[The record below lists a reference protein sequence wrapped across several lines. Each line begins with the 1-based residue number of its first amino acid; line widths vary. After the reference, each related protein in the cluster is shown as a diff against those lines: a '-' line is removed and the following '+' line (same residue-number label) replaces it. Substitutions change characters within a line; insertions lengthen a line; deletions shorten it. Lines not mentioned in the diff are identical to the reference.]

1 MTTKYKLAVFDVNIV
16 LIKSHSITDLADI
29 IGTKPQVERYIQG
42 HTSGLLS
49 MSQALEEACKHLK
62 GLKRSQAIEHARNM
76 EIMDGAQEMV
86 KALRK
91 ENITLGIITTG
102 FTLTMNIL
110 NQRLGHA
117 FKYVI
122 CNDLVFKDNVATGEI
137 RFSVRE
143 NEMKAEILRDL
154 AKKEGV
160 DMSQTIAVGDSM
172 GDQNML
178 DAAGLGIA
186 FNPNE
191 ALINYASKHG
201 IALVKKP
208 DLRGI
213 IPLIV
218 S

>member
-1 MTTKYKLAVFDVNIV
+1 MATKYKLAVFDVNIV
-16 LIKSHSITDLADI
+16 LIKSHSITDLAEI
-29 IGTKPQVERYIQG
+29 LGTKPQVERYIKG

-62 GLKRSQAIEHARNM
+62 GLKRSQAIEHARTM
-76 EIMDGAQEMV
+76 EIMDGAKEMV
-86 KALRK
+86 NALRK

-102 FTLTMNIL
+102 FNLTMDIL
-110 NQRLGHA
+110 NQRLGNA

-122 CNDLVFKDNVATGEI
+122 CNELVFKDNVATGEI
-137 RFSVRE
+137 KFSVME
-143 NEMKAEILRDL
+143 NSMKAEILREL

-160 DMSQTIAVGDSM
+160 DLTQTIAVGDSM

-191 ALINYASKHG
+191 ALINYAKKHD
-201 IALVKKP
+201 IAIVRKP

-213 IPLIV
+213 IPLM
-218 S
+218 